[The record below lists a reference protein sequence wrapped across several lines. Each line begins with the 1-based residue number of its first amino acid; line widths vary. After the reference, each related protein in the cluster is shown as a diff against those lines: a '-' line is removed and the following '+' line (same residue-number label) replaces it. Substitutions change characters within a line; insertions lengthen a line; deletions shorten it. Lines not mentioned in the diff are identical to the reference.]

1 MGQKII
7 PTSLRLGITETWRS
21 RWFGDKK
28 NYPKYVIEDEKI
40 RKFIK
45 KEYKFAGIPRID
57 IERTKDKTIVLVN
70 AARPGLIIG
79 RKGATIDKL
88 TDELVKLVGH
98 PVDLKIIEVDKPE
111 LSAQLIAEL
120 IGEQLEKR
128 APYRRTMRR
137 ASETVMG
144 AMAKGIKIQVAGRLG
159 GAEIARTEDMLLGSI
174 PLHTFRADID
184 YGTATAI
191 LTKGTIGV
199 KVWIYKGDIYPERK
213 KKLEVQPVPAV
224 PVVPV
229 VPVAPVK

>member
-1 MGQKII
+1 MGQKVI

-21 RWFGDKK
+21 RWFGHKK
-28 NYPKYVIEDEKI
+28 DYAKYVIEDEKI
-40 RKFIK
+40 RRFIK

-70 AARPGLIIG
+70 SARPGLIIG

-88 TDELVKLVGH
+88 TDELVKLVNH
-98 PVDLKIIEVDKPE
+98 PVDLKIIEVENPE

-144 AMAKGIKIQVAGRLG
+144 ANAKGIKIQVAGRLG
-159 GAEIARTEDMLLGSI
+159 GAEIARTEDMLLGKI

-199 KVWIYKGDIYPERK
+199 KVWIYKGDIYPEIKVK
-213 KKLEVQPVPAV
+213 KTTPT
-224 PVVPV
+224 
-229 VPVAPVK
+229 

>member
-1 MGQKII
+1 MGQKVN

-21 RWFGDKK
+21 RWFGNKK
-28 NYPKYVIEDEKI
+28 DYAKYVIEDEKI
-40 RKFIK
+40 RRFIK

-88 TDELVKLVGH
+88 TDELVRLVKH

-144 AMAKGIKIQVAGRLG
+144 ASAKGVKIQVAGRLG
-159 GAEIARTEDMLLGSI
+159 GAEIARCEDMIIGKI

-199 KVWIYKGDIYPERK
+199 KVWIYKGDIYPELK
-213 KKLEVQPVPAV
+213 NKPLPQPAPAQ
-224 PVVPV
+224 
-229 VPVAPVK
+229 

>member
-1 MGQKII
+1 MGQKVN

-28 NYPKYVIEDEKI
+28 SYAKFVIEDEKI
-40 RKFIK
+40 RRFIK

-57 IERTKDKTIVLVN
+57 IERTKDKTVVLIN

-88 TDELVKLVGH
+88 TDDLVRLVNH
-98 PVDLKIIEVDKPE
+98 PVDIKIIEVDKPE

-144 AMAKGIKIQVAGRLG
+144 ANAKGVKIQVAGRLG
-159 GAEIARTEDMLLGSI
+159 GAEIARTEDMLIGKI

-199 KVWIYKGDIYPERK
+199 KVWIYKGDVYPELK
-213 KKLEVQPVPAV
+213 NKPLPQPVPAQ
-224 PVVPV
+224 
-229 VPVAPVK
+229 